1 MFVDRRL
8 TFRGQRRS
16 QDHDG
21 LVASVASLPWLLD
34 TVILEMRVVRCL
46 PASACLRAHLS
57 NLNSTALYHNRDRT
71 IDLTRSIC
79 GITT

>member
-16 QDHDG
+16 Q

-34 TVILEMRVVRCL
+34 TVILERSKC
-46 PASACLRAHLS
+46 ASFVAYLLRLAYGH
-57 NLNSTALYHNRDRT
+57 
-71 IDLTRSIC
+71 I
-79 GITT
+79 